1 MKFQFV
7 IVTLVA
13 DRLAG
18 DSGHL
23 PDEILTQLRKL
34 AGPVTNRG
42 KVGGEEM
49 ASVITAL
56 CRGRFL
62 TAEQLA
68 GILGRSA
75 EGLRKRFLTPMTR
88 EGKLRLRYPQ
98 APNQPNQAYTTA
110 EAE

>member
-1 MKFQFV
+1 MKFQFD

-62 TAEQLA
+62 TAEQLV

-98 APNQPNQAYTTA
+98 APNQPNQAYAAA